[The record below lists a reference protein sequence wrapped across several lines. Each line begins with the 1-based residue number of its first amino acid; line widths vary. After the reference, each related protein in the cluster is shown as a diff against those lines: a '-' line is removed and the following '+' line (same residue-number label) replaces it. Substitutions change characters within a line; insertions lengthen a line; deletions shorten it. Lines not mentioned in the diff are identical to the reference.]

1 MCRYDRVSLLN
12 KDYADKVDAILKGYE
27 KILSDGGREIF
38 FISLIGSQNYEL
50 ATNLSDYDAVAVIFP
65 TYEEICLNKQ
75 IDCHEL
81 VVNNGKI
88 KTVDIRKFITSFFKG
103 NFTYF
108 EPILSST
115 IRVNP
120 LYKEFYEQLKSKV
133 NQVFFQNYSVLY
145 RQVMGMII
153 SCSRCK
159 QKWYRV
165 FYHID
170 WLFAIFNGASIS
182 EMYASFPVFTS
193 HMIFEYKYNVEE
205 AEIDT
210 SSNLDSLIDIVKED
224 LSPEK
229 FYEIPTTE
237 LFKDDKTYTLDTDKK
252 WSEKN
257 ASGLLQQIFLDYFD
271 TITIEVAVRLTEM
284 KEKGALK

>member
-12 KDYADKVDAILKGYE
+12 KDYADKVDTILRDYE
-27 KILSDGGREIF
+27 KILGDAGREIF

-65 TYEEICLNKQ
+65 TYKEICLNKQ

-88 KTVDIRKFITSFFKG
+88 KTVDIRNFITSFFKG

-145 RQVMGMII
+145 RQVMGMIT
-153 SCSRCK
+153 SCSHCK

-165 FYHID
+165 FYHIN
-170 WLFAIFNGASIS
+170 WLFAIFDGVSIS
-182 EMYASFPVFTS
+182 EMYTNFSGFS
-193 HMIFEYKYNVEE
+193 SRMILEYKYNAEE
-205 AEIDT
+205 YEAVT
-210 SSNLDSLIDIVKED
+210 SSNLNSLIDIVKEGW
-224 LSPEK
+224 SPEK
-229 FYEIPTTE
+229 FYEIPTTK
-237 LFKDDKTYTLDTDKK
+237 LFKDDKTYTLETDKK

-257 ASGLLQQIFLDYFD
+257 ALGLLQQIFLEYFD
-271 TITIEVAVRLTEM
+271 TITVEVAIRLAEM

>member
-12 KDYADKVDAILKGYE
+12 KDYADKVDTILRDYE

-50 ATNLSDYDAVAVIFP
+50 ATNLSDYDAMAVIFP

-81 VVNNGKI
+81 VVSNGKI
-88 KTVDIRKFITSFFKG
+88 KTVDIRNFITSFFKG

-115 IRVNP
+115 IRVNS

-165 FYHID
+165 FYHIN
-170 WLFAIFNGASIS
+170 WLFAIFNGASIP
-182 EMYASFPVFTS
+182 EMYVSFPVFSS

-205 AEIDT
+205 AEIGI
-210 SSNLDSLIDIVKED
+210 SANLDGLIDIVKED
-224 LSPEK
+224 LLPEK
-229 FYEIPTTE
+229 FYEIPMAE

-257 ASGLLQQIFLDYFD
+257 AWGLLQQIFLEYFD
-271 TITIEVAVRLTEM
+271 TITVDVSIKLAEM
-284 KEKGALK
+284 KKKGALK

>member
-12 KDYADKVDAILKGYE
+12 KDYADKVDSILRDYE
-27 KILSDGGREIF
+27 KILGDSGREIF

-50 ATNLSDYDAVAVIFP
+50 ATNLSDYDAMAVVFP

-88 KTVDIRKFITSFFKG
+88 KTVDIRNFITSFFKG

-193 HMIFEYKYNVEE
+193 HMIFEYKYNAEE
-205 AEIDT
+205 AETGI
-210 SSNLDSLIDIVKED
+210 SANLDSLIDIVKED
-224 LSPEK
+224 LLPEK
-229 FYEIPTTE
+229 FYEIPTIK

-257 ASGLLQQIFLDYFD
+257 ALGLLQQIFLEYFD
-271 TITIEVAVRLTEM
+271 TITVDVSIKLAEM
-284 KEKGALK
+284 KKKGALK

>member
-182 EMYASFPVFTS
+182 EMYTSFPVFTS

>member
-12 KDYADKVDAILKGYE
+12 KDYADKVDTILRDYE

-50 ATNLSDYDAVAVIFP
+50 ATNLSDYDAMAVIFP

-81 VVNNGKI
+81 VVSNGKI
-88 KTVDIRKFITSFFKG
+88 KTVDIRNFITSFFKG

-115 IRVNP
+115 IRVNS

-165 FYHID
+165 FYHIN
-170 WLFAIFNGASIS
+170 WLFAIFNGASIP
-182 EMYASFPVFTS
+182 EMYVSFPVFSS

-205 AEIDT
+205 AEIGI
-210 SSNLDSLIDIVKED
+210 SANLDGLIDIVKED
-224 LSPEK
+224 LLPEK
-229 FYEIPTTE
+229 FYEIPMAE

-257 ASGLLQQIFLDYFD
+257 ALGLLQQIFLEYFD
-271 TITIEVAVRLTEM
+271 TITVDVSIKLAEM
-284 KEKGALK
+284 KKKGALK

>member
-1 MCRYDRVSLLN
+1 MYRYDRVSLLN
-12 KDYADKVDAILKGYE
+12 KDYADKVDAILRGYE

-50 ATNLSDYDAVAVIFP
+50 ATNLSDYDAMAVIFP

-81 VVNNGKI
+81 VVSNGKI
-88 KTVDIRKFITSFFKG
+88 KTVDIRSFITSFFKG

-115 IRVNP
+115 IRVNS

-165 FYHID
+165 FYHIN
-170 WLFAIFNGASIS
+170 WLFAIFNGASIP
-182 EMYASFPVFTS
+182 EMYVSFPVFSS

-205 AEIDT
+205 AEIGI
-210 SSNLDSLIDIVKED
+210 SANLDGLIDIVKED
-224 LSPEK
+224 LLPEK
-229 FYEIPTTE
+229 FYEIPMAE

-257 ASGLLQQIFLDYFD
+257 ALGLLQQIFLEYFD
-271 TITIEVAVRLTEM
+271 TITVDVSIKLAEM
-284 KEKGALK
+284 KKKGALK

>member
-1 MCRYDRVSLLN
+1 MYRYDRVSLLN
-12 KDYADKVDAILKGYE
+12 KDYADKVDVILRGYE

>member
-1 MCRYDRVSLLN
+1 MCKYDRVSLLN
-12 KDYADKVDAILKGYE
+12 KDYADKVDTILRGYE
-27 KILSDGGREIF
+27 KKLSDSGREIF

-50 ATNLSDYDAVAVIFP
+50 ATNLSDYDAMAVVFP

-81 VVNNGKI
+81 VVSNGKI
-88 KTVDIRKFITSFFKG
+88 KTVDIRNFITSFFKG

-165 FYHID
+165 FYHIN
-170 WLFAIFNGASIS
+170 WLFAIFNGASIP
-182 EMYASFPVFTS
+182 EMYVSFPVFSS

-205 AEIDT
+205 AEIGI
-210 SSNLDSLIDIVKED
+210 SANLDGLIDIVKED
-224 LSPEK
+224 LLPEK
-229 FYEIPTTE
+229 FYEIPMAE

-257 ASGLLQQIFLDYFD
+257 ALGLLQQIFLEYFD
-271 TITIEVAVRLTEM
+271 TITVDVSIKLTEM
-284 KEKGALK
+284 KKKGALK